1 MSWFYKW
8 TDCQGHLK
16 TEACHVDGK
25 HNRVTGY
32 ITISLVVYDP
42 NMREL
47 ARIATMECPSESK
60 ASIGM
65 FWTCLNDALRKLP
78 HDNNCQF
85 KPHLYIFDDGGGFWA
100 SLKEQLGPDELTRA
114 VNFTEDLQ

>member
-8 TDCQGHLK
+8 TDGQGNLK

-25 HNRVTGY
+25 HNRVT
-32 ITISLVVYDP
+32 
-42 NMREL
+42 
-47 ARIATMECPSESK
+47 TMECPSESK

-78 HDNNCQF
+78 HDNCQF
-85 KPHLYIFDDGGGFWA
+85 KHHQYMFDEGGGFWA